1 MKRYRAFVEI
11 DMAKGDYS
19 CEKEIFKLKALDID
33 WRHMEAKFRAVEES
47 TKYSSPL
54 AKRAADIITID
65 RVMSWP
71 YAFE

>member
-1 MKRYRAFVEI
+1 
-11 DMAKGDYS
+11 MAKGDYS